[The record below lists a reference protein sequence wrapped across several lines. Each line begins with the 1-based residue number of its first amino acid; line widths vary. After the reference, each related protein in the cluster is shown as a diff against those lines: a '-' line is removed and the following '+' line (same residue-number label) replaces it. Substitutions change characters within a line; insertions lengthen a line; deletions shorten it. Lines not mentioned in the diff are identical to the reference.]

1 MVMDLADDGR
11 RYNFQ
16 YFQSTASMCLTI
28 DCFPWFE
35 GVITNPPPACGASKI
50 RIYSKKK
57 KKFKSEKK
65 SWIGLAKAFALTS
78 SQ

>member
-16 YFQSTASMCLTI
+16 YFQSTASMCFTI

-35 GVITNPPPACGASKI
+35 GVITNPPPACVESRF
-50 RIYSKKK
+50 RIYYNKWEKKK
-57 KKFKSEKK
+57 VKR
-65 SWIGLAKAFALTS
+65 KAE
-78 SQ
+78 

>member
-16 YFQSTASMCLTI
+16 YFQSTASMCFTI

-35 GVITNPPPACGASKI
+35 GVITNPPPACVESKF
-50 RIYSKKK
+50 RIYYNK
-57 KKFKSEKK
+57 
-65 SWIGLAKAFALTS
+65 
-78 SQ
+78 